1 MEKKYLMQVKNLQI
15 SWHLDKAL
23 IPIVCGLDFSLEPG
37 KVLALVGESGCGK
50 SVTSLSLLRLLAKE
64 LKIVEGEI
72 LFNTGNGDEAV
83 DIAKLNPR
91 GKEIQEIRGGM
102 ASMIFQEPM
111 SSFSPLYTIGH
122 QIIEVIQ
129 QHKKNTK
136 EEARTTT
143 IDLLRKVGL
152 ADPEK
157 AVDRFPGEF
166 SGGMRQRAMIA
177 KALSCNPQLLIAD
190 EPTTALDVTIQAQIL
205 DLMNEVKEEF
215 GTSIIFI
222 SHDLGVVGQIADDV
236 AIMYMGS
243 IVEKGPVNEIFKYP
257 KHPYTMKL
265 LDAIPRLGD
274 LEDRKRLEP
283 IRGSVPTLFSR
294 PKGCAFHDRCDYFM
308 KGICDETFPDLQ
320 EISEDQQVACH
331 LYKEGEKNK

>member
-1 MEKKYLMQVKNLQI
+1 MDKKYLMQVKNLQI

-64 LKIVEGEI
+64 LKIIDGEI
-72 LFNTGNGDEAV
+72 LLSGTDGDKTV

-91 GKEIQEIRGGM
+91 GREIQEIRGGI

-129 QHKKNTK
+129 QHKNNTK

-143 IDLLRKVGL
+143 INLLRKVGL

-177 KALSCNPQLLIAD
+177 KALSCNPRLLIAD

-243 IVEKGPVNEIFKYP
+243 IVEKGPVKEIFKYP

-294 PKGCAFHDRCDYFM
+294 PRGCAFHDRCDYFM
-308 KGICDETFPDLQ
+308 KGICDESFPDLQ
-320 EISEDQQVACH
+320 EISEDHQVACH
-331 LYKEGEKNK
+331 LYKEGEE

>member
-1 MEKKYLMQVKNLQI
+1 MEKKYLMQVKDLQI
-15 SWHLDKAL
+15 SWHLDKTL
-23 IPIVCGLDFSLEPG
+23 IPIVCGLDFSLESG

-64 LKIVEGEI
+64 LKIVGGEI
-72 LFNTGNGDEAV
+72 LFNGTNGDAPV

-136 EEARTTT
+136 EEARATAV
-143 IDLLRKVGL
+143 DLLKKVGL

-157 AVDRFPGEF
+157 SFDRFPGEF

-177 KALSCNPQLLIAD
+177 KALSCNPKLLIAD

-243 IVEKGPVNEIFKYP
+243 ILEKGPVAEIFKHP

-294 PKGCAFHDRCDYFM
+294 PRGCAFHDRCDYSM
-308 KGICDETFPDLQ
+308 KGICDDSFPGLQ
-320 EISEDQQVACH
+320 EISEGQQVACH
-331 LYKEGEKNK
+331 LYK

>member
-1 MEKKYLMQVKNLQI
+1 MGDKYLIQVKNLQI
-15 SWHLDKAL
+15 SWKLDKAL
-23 IPIVCGLDFSLEPG
+23 IPIVCGLDFNLKAG

-50 SVTSLSLLRLLAKE
+50 SVTSLALLQLLAKE
-64 LKIVEGEI
+64 LEIVEGEI
-72 LFNTGNGDEAV
+72 LFNNVNGDALI

-91 GKEIQEIRGGM
+91 GAEIQKIRGGM

-111 SSFSPLYTIGH
+111 SSFSPLYTIGQ

-129 QHKKNTK
+129 IHKKKTK
-136 EEARTTT
+136 TEAEEIT

-157 AVDRFPGEF
+157 AVNRFPGEF

-177 KALSCNPQLLIAD
+177 KALSCNPRLLIAD

-205 DLMNEVKEEF
+205 DLMNSVKDEF

-222 SHDLGVVGQIADDV
+222 SHDLGVVGQVADDV

-243 IVEKGPVNEIFKYP
+243 IVEKGCVREIFKHP

-265 LDAIPRLGD
+265 LDAIPRLGN
-274 LEDRKRLEP
+274 LEKRKRMEP
-283 IRGSVPTLFSR
+283 IRGSVPSLFSR
-294 PKGCAFHDRCDYFM
+294 PRGCAFHDRCDYFM
-308 KGICDETFPDLQ
+308 TGICDEAFPDLKN
-320 EISEDQQVACH
+320 ISHDQKVACY
-331 LYKEGEKNK
+331 LYE

>member
-64 LKIVEGEI
+64 LKIVGGEI
-72 LFNTGNGDEAV
+72 LFDGTNGDEPV

-122 QIIEVIQ
+122 QIMEVIQ
-129 QHKKNTK
+129 QHKQNTK
-136 EEARTTT
+136 EEARATT

-177 KALSCNPQLLIAD
+177 KALSCNPRLLIAD

-243 IVEKGPVNEIFKYP
+243 IVEKGPVKEIFKRP
-257 KHPYTMKL
+257 QHPYTMKL

-308 KGICDETFPDLQ
+308 KGICDGSFPDLRK
-320 EISEDQQVACH
+320 ISEDQQVACH
-331 LYKEGEKNK
+331 LYKEGEE

>member
-1 MEKKYLMQVKNLQI
+1 MEKTYLMQVKNLQI

-23 IPIVCGLDFSLEPG
+23 IPIVCGLNFSLEPG

-72 LFNTGNGDEAV
+72 LFNGADGDKTV

-91 GKEIQEIRGGM
+91 GREIQEIRGGM

-122 QIIEVIQ
+122 QIMEVIQ

-136 EEARTTT
+136 EEARATT
-143 IDLLRKVGL
+143 IKLLQKVGL

-177 KALSCNPQLLIAD
+177 KALSCDPQLLIAD

-205 DLMNEVKEEF
+205 DLMNEVKAEF

-243 IVEKGPVNEIFKYP
+243 IVEKGTVKEIFKYP

-265 LDAIPRLGD
+265 LDAIPRLGN

-308 KGICDETFPDLQ
+308 KGLCDESFPGLRK
-320 EISEDQQVACH
+320 ISEDQQVACH
-331 LYKEGEKNK
+331 LYKEGEE

>member
-64 LKIVEGEI
+64 LKIVAGEI
-72 LFNTGNGDEAV
+72 LFSGTNGNEPV

-136 EEARTTT
+136 EEARATT
-143 IDLLRKVGL
+143 IELLRKVGL
-152 ADPEK
+152 ADPDK

-177 KALSCNPQLLIAD
+177 KALSCNPRLLIAD

-205 DLMNEVKEEF
+205 DLMNDVKKEF

-222 SHDLGVVGQIADDV
+222 SHDLGVVGQVADDV

-243 IVEKGPVNEIFKYP
+243 IVEKGPVKEIFKRP

-308 KGICDETFPDLQ
+308 KGICDDSFPDLLD
-320 EISEDQQVACH
+320 ISEEQQVACH
-331 LYKEGEKNK
+331 LYKEGEK

>member
-15 SWHLDKAL
+15 SWYLDKTL
-23 IPIVCGLDFSLEPG
+23 IPIVCSLDFNLEPG

-50 SVTSLSLLRLLAKE
+50 SVTSLSLLQLLAKE

-72 LFNTGNGDEAV
+72 LFNGTDGDETV
-83 DIAKLNPR
+83 DISKLNPR

-129 QHKKNTK
+129 QHKNNTK
-136 EEARTTT
+136 EEARATT

-222 SHDLGVVGQIADDV
+222 SHDLGVVGQVSDDV

-243 IVEKGPVNEIFKYP
+243 IVEKGPVKEIFKYP

-265 LDAIPRLGD
+265 LDAIPRLGA

-308 KGICDETFPDLQ
+308 KGICDNSFLDLKD
-320 EISEDQQVACH
+320 ISENHQVACH
-331 LYKEGEKNK
+331 LYE

>member
-15 SWHLDKAL
+15 SWHLDKTL
-23 IPIVCGLDFSLEPG
+23 IPIVCGLDFNLEPG

-72 LFNTGNGDEAV
+72 LFNGTDKDETV

-136 EEARTTT
+136 EEARDTT
-143 IDLLRKVGL
+143 IELLKKVGL

-177 KALSCNPQLLIAD
+177 KALSCNPRLLIAD

-243 IVEKGPVNEIFKYP
+243 IVEKGPVKEIFKHP

-265 LDAIPRLGD
+265 LDAIPRLGN

-294 PKGCAFHDRCDYFM
+294 PKGCAFHERCDYFM
-308 KGICDETFPDLQ
+308 KGICDNSFPDLRK
-320 EISEDQQVACH
+320 ISENQQVACH
-331 LYKEGEKNK
+331 LYKEGEE

>member
-15 SWHLDKAL
+15 SWHLDKTL
-23 IPIVCGLDFSLEPG
+23 IPIVCGLNFSLEPG

-72 LFNTGNGDEAV
+72 LFNGTDNDGTV

-129 QHKKNTK
+129 QHKNNTK
-136 EEARTTT
+136 EEAREITV
-143 IDLLRKVGL
+143 DLLRKVGL

-177 KALSCNPQLLIAD
+177 KALSCNPRLLIAD

-205 DLMNEVKEEF
+205 DLMNDVKEEF

-222 SHDLGVVGQIADDV
+222 SHDLGVVGQVADDV

-243 IVEKGPVNEIFKYP
+243 IVEKGPVKEIFKRP

-308 KGICDETFPDLQ
+308 KGICDESFPDLRK
-320 EISEDQQVACH
+320 ISEDQQVACH
-331 LYKEGEKNK
+331 LYKEREEY

>member
-1 MEKKYLMQVKNLQI
+1 MEKKYLMQVKDLQI

-64 LKIVEGEI
+64 LKIVGGEI
-72 LFNTGNGDEAV
+72 LFNSTDGDKPV
-83 DIAKLNPR
+83 DVANLNPR
-91 GKEIQEIRGGM
+91 GKEIQEIRGGI

-129 QHKKNTK
+129 QHKKNTQ
-136 EEARTTT
+136 EEARETT

-152 ADPEK
+152 ADSEK

-177 KALSCNPQLLIAD
+177 KALSCNPRLLIAD

-243 IVEKGPVNEIFKYP
+243 IVEKGPVKEIFKRP

-265 LDAIPRLGD
+265 LEAIPRLGD

-283 IRGSVPTLFSR
+283 IRGSVPTLFNR
-294 PKGCAFHDRCDYFM
+294 PNGCAFHDRCDYFM
-308 KGICDETFPDLQ
+308 KGICDDSFPDLQ
-320 EISEDQQVACH
+320 EISGDQQVACH
-331 LYKEGEKNK
+331 LYKKGEKYQ